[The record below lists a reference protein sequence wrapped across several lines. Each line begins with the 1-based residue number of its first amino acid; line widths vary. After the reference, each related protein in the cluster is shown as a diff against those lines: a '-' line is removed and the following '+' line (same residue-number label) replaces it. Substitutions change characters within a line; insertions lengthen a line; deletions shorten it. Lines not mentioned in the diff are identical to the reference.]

1 MSAGPQATLRQ
12 GRALAWALA
21 ALLLARLVSLAAYP
35 LMDTTEARYGD
46 IARRMVERGDWV
58 TPWFTDTMP
67 FWGKPPLS
75 FWATAASFELLG
87 VNEFA
92 ARLPHL
98 LLGLVVLAVVWR
110 HARHHS
116 PRAAWHAVA
125 WLGASSLFLVSSGAV
140 MTDMALALG
149 TTLVMVGFWSAWHDG
164 DGDSRMPWAMVLGA
178 VIGLLAKGPVS
189 VILWGLPVIAWVL
202 LGGHRVQAWRRIAW
216 LRAAALVLI
225 VSLPWY
231 AWAESR
237 TPGFLHYFLVGEHW
251 MRFVTPG
258 WKGDLYGN
266 AHLFPRGTIWLFALG
281 AVVPWPLLLPAWWRS
296 RAPQHAPAAPPFAAG
311 ESRYLLLWA
320 LTPCLFFTPA
330 RNILWTYVLP
340 GLPALALL
348 AGCWSATRQ
357 RARWAEGVVT
367 AGVVLS
373 TVVTLGLI
381 VVARTDGSL
390 EKRSARA
397 IVADYRQQRQAGEPL
412 YFLGRMPFSA
422 SFYSDG
428 QARAIE
434 RLGALPAGR
443 SACIVL
449 PQNRLDAL
457 SAQER
462 SRLEPLARRAG
473 QVLARWR

>member
-1 MSAGPQATLRQ
+1 VSAGPQATLRQ

-21 ALLLARLVSLAAYP
+21 ALLLARLVSLAMYP
-35 LMDTTEARYGD
+35 LMDMTEARYGD

-75 FWATAASFELLG
+75 FWATALSFEVLG

-98 LLGLVVLAVVWR
+98 LLGLAVLAVVWR
-110 HARHHS
+110 HARRHS

-140 MTDMALALG
+140 MTDMALVLG
-149 TTLVMVGFWSAWHDG
+149 TTLVMAGFWTNFHGG

-189 VILWGLPVIAWVL
+189 VILWGVPVMGWVL
-202 LGGHRVQAWRRIAW
+202 LGGHLVQAWRRIAW
-216 LRAAALVLI
+216 LRGAALVLA

-231 AWAESR
+231 VWAESR

-258 WKGDLYGN
+258 WKGDLYGS
-266 AHLFPRGTIWLFALG
+266 AHAFPRGAIWLFALA
-281 AVVPWPLLLPAWWRS
+281 AVAPWPLLLPAWWRA
-296 RAPQHAPAAPPFAAG
+296 REPQPSPASGPFEPG
-311 ESRYLLLWA
+311 ESRYLLWWA

-348 AGCWSATRQ
+348 AGRWSATRQ
-357 RARWAEGVVT
+357 RQRWAEGVVT
-367 AGVVLS
+367 AGVVLG
-373 TVVTLGLI
+373 TVATLGLI
-381 VVARTDGSL
+381 VVAQSGESL

-412 YFLGRMPFSA
+412 YFLGRVPFSA

-434 RLGALPAGR
+434 RLGAMPAGH

-449 PQNRLDAL
+449 SQSRLDTL
-457 SAQER
+457 SADER
-462 SRLEPLARRAG
+462 RRLEPLARRAD